1 VVFPSISAEFHNG
14 ETCTAKD
21 RGRRP
26 QQIWSGC
33 RLEDVSASDLDILV
47 TDTGA
52 GDEMIAPFERA
63 QVEVVRV

>member
-1 VVFPSISAEFHNG
+1 
-14 ETCTAKD
+14 
-21 RGRRP
+21 
-26 QQIWSGC
+26 
-33 RLEDVSASDLDILV
+33 VSASDLDILV